1 MHTWFRIQCRYP
13 TVFSWSHYD
22 FLMIVLGSS
31 RVCHENSYKSMISP
45 CFHHFPYVFPR
56 VSLWFPQKFH
66 LRFLPWFRGF
76 HRWGGDFLD
85 ESSCVNPCPDGKFPE
100 GKVRFSARWSRN
112 GNHMGTLFWWERLP
126 MWCFFFS
133 LLFLP
138 LRCVDMNLW
147 QKPVREIGV
156 INAPTSQFCSLGHH
170 LALGKWWGTS
180 WETHWDKWED
190 QWENV
195 WKYPPSY
202 IFIHCSY

>member
-1 MHTWFRIQCRYP
+1 MRSSFMHTWFRIQCRYP

-126 MWCFFFS
+126 MWCFFFLVCCFYHFVVS
-133 LLFLP
+133 IWIYG
-138 LRCVDMNLW
+138 RN
-147 QKPVREIGV
+147 
-156 INAPTSQFCSLGHH
+156 QFVKLE
-170 LALGKWWGTS
+170 L
-180 WETHWDKWED
+180 
-190 QWENV
+190 
-195 WKYPPSY
+195 
-202 IFIHCSY
+202 

>member
-1 MHTWFRIQCRYP
+1 MLVLLYILHVHEIVIYAYMI
-13 TVFSWSHYD
+13 SHSVPLSNSFLMIPHD

-133 LLFLP
+133 LLFYHFVVSIWIYG
-138 LRCVDMNLW
+138 RN
-147 QKPVREIGV
+147 
-156 INAPTSQFCSLGHH
+156 QFVKLE
-170 LALGKWWGTS
+170 L
-180 WETHWDKWED
+180 
-190 QWENV
+190 
-195 WKYPPSY
+195 
-202 IFIHCSY
+202 